1 MLDCLRCHH
10 LTHICSTGRIP
21 DHSSTA
27 PDQSDRLITSLLQS
41 LHQAQCHKMSNM
53 QTIRRRIKPNIKRSL
68 PVIHQIPD
76 KRLIRNLRNQ
86 SSGLQLFINTHF
98 PNFLSLTNLFILFTA
113 NLLRRKK
120 DASLSGTLRSFSRMS
135 AIRNPFLFDCM
146 CRRMLILLRF
156 WKFVL

>member
-27 PDQSDRLITSLLQS
+27 PDQSNRLIASLLQS

-86 SSGLQLFINTHF
+86 SSGLKLFINTHF
-98 PNFLSLTNLFILFTA
+98 STFLSFSKPISYSQPIFSA
-113 NLLRRKK
+113 RRRRRPVWN
-120 DASLSGTLRSFSRMS
+120 SLKSSRMS
-135 AIRNPFLFDCM
+135 AIRKPFLFDCM
-146 CRRMLILLRF
+146 CWRMLILLRF
-156 WKFVL
+156 WEFVL